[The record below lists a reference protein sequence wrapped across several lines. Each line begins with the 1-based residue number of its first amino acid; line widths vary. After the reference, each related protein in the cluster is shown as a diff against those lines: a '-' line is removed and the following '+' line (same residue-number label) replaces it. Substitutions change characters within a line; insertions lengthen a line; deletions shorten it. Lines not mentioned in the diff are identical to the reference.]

1 MRVLVAF
8 LGLMFSL
15 VACAEDSATA
25 AAPGYEEGKEY
36 TELAEAVRTD
46 DADKIEVREMFAY
59 TCGHCFRFDPLFHEW
74 REKQADD
81 VNVVQTPVVWAKQ
94 MEPYA
99 RAFYTAKALGVLEDS
114 HMDLFNALHIQ
125 KARILNVEDFAEF
138 YSQYGVDKDK
148 FTKTFESFGIDSQL
162 RQGDAKARAY
172 GISGTPELVVDGRYR
187 VSASGAGGHRE
198 MLQVADYL
206 VEKIRAEKK

>member
-8 LGLMFSL
+8 FGILFSL
-15 VACAEDSATA
+15 VACAEDA
-25 AAPGYEEGKEY
+25 AIAAGPVFEEGKEY
-36 TELAEAVRTD
+36 IELAEPVRTD

-59 TCGHCFRFDPLFHEW
+59 TCGHCFRFDPLFHQW

-99 RAFYTAKALGVLEDS
+99 RAFYTAKALGVLEEA

-125 KARILNVEDFAEF
+125 KSRISSVEDFAEF
-138 YSQYGVDKDK
+138 YTQYGIDKDQ
-148 FTKTFESFGIDSQL
+148 FTKTFESFGIGSQL

-172 GISGTPELVVDGRYR
+172 NISGTPELLVDGRYR
-187 VSASGAGGHRE
+187 VGAAGAGGHRE
-198 MLQVADYL
+198 MLQVVDYL